1 MKKINEDDLLIE
13 DDVKKINDFLTKNSF
28 KEKIK
33 TEIKKIIASD
43 GECYV
48 VFKKY
53 FITNNCNE
61 KIYLDTLKDVANE
74 LLGFDVLK
82 NIIENSYKGEENG
95 NKNKEIE

>member
-33 TEIKKIIASD
+33 IEIKKIIASD

-61 KIYLDTLKDVANE
+61 KIYLDTVQDVANE
-74 LLGFDVLK
+74 LLGFEFLK
-82 NIIENSYKGEENG
+82 KIIENN
-95 NKNKEIE
+95 

>member
-13 DDVKKINDFLTKNSF
+13 DIVKKINDFLIKNSF

-43 GECYV
+43 GHCYV
-48 VFKKY
+48 VFKRY

-61 KIYLDTLKDVANE
+61 IIYLDTLD
-74 LLGFDVLK
+74 DVL
-82 NIIENSYKGEENG
+82 NYILENCYKEV
-95 NKNKEIE
+95 